1 MGDTESPLG
10 AVEVVATSLYVSD
23 LDEAVAWYAE
33 KLGLYPMMV
42 GADGDRYAT
51 FLMAGTLVVLEPLTA
66 ALEPSE
72 PGSESSTINL
82 LVSREPKDVRD
93 ELTERGVVCS
103 ELVAS
108 PNYVSFLIRDL
119 DGNRFYVSRAV
130 SQQAQEAVR
139 DVTRADA

>member
-23 LDEAVAWYAE
+23 LEAAIAWYAG

-42 GADGDRYAT
+42 GRDGDRYAT
-51 FLMAGTLVVLEPLTA
+51 FLVAGTLIVLEPLTA
-66 ALEPSE
+66 ALEPGQ

-82 LVSREPKDVRD
+82 LVSREPSDVRT
-93 ELTERGVVCS
+93 ELMERGVSCS

-130 SQQAQEAVR
+130 SQEARDAVR
-139 DVTRADA
+139 DVAPADA